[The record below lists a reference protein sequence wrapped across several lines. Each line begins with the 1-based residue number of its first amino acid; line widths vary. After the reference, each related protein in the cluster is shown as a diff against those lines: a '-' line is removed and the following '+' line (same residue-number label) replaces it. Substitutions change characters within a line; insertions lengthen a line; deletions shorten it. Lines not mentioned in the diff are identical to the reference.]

1 MRVYKVDTIMSSK
14 ENESSF
20 GILGSAKLNTGD
32 GKNPTS
38 STTAATQMEDA
49 KGSTASDEEH
59 RQQCQKA
66 HDDLE
71 ARLKDEELHG
81 RSRGWNS

>member
-1 MRVYKVDTIMSSK
+1 MASREGDNLFGVLGSSK
-14 ENESSF
+14 
-20 GILGSAKLNTGD
+20 LNRSD
-32 GKNPTS
+32 GKDPTS
-38 STTAATQMEDA
+38 STTAAAQTQGA
-49 KGSTASDEEH
+49 KGSTTSGDEH
-59 RQQCQKA
+59 RRQCQKA

>member
-1 MRVYKVDTIMSSK
+1 MASREGD
-14 ENESSF
+14 NSF
-20 GILGSAKLNTGD
+20 GVLGSSKLNTND

-38 STTAATQMEDA
+38 STTAAAQMQEA
-49 KGSTASDEEH
+49 KGSTISDDEH
-59 RQQCQKA
+59 RRQCQKA

-81 RSRGWNS
+81 RSKGWNS